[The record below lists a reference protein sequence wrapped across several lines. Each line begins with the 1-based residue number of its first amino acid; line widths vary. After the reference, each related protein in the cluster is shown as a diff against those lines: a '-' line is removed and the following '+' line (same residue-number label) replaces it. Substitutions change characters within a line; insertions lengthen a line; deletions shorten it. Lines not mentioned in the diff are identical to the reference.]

1 MKSRSTQKI
10 TLIAVLI
17 AFVTVATYIGFPT
30 PGSMGGYVHIGTLV
44 TFIIALKFGKEVGSL
59 AGGIGAA
66 IFDLFSLYTFW
77 APGTLII
84 RLIMGYVV
92 GMLAE
97 SSEGQGKSWKKNTI
111 ALLVGGAI
119 LIVGYFIY
127 QWLLLGLVGET
138 NPDQIGIVAA
148 ITSIPGNLTQILL
161 GLLALTVIKY
171 IPDLPGNNSL

>member
-1 MKSRSTQKI
+1 MKSRSTQTI
-10 TLIAVLI
+10 TLIAVFI

-44 TFIIALKFGKEVGSL
+44 TFVIALKFGKEIGAL

-66 IFDLFSLYTFW
+66 LFDIFSLYTFW
-77 APGTLII
+77 WPGTLIT
-84 RLIMGYVV
+84 RLIMGYVI
-92 GMLAE
+92 GKLSE
-97 SSEGQGKSWKKNTI
+97 SKEGQGKSLKKNII
-111 ALLVGGAI
+111 ALLVGGVI

-127 QWLLLGLVGET
+127 QWLLLGPIGET
-138 NPDQIGIVAA
+138 DPNQIGIVAA

-171 IPDLPGNNSL
+171 IPDLKRQKTL